1 MSARV
6 LAPHSPMPSST
17 LATPTLSGT
26 RSPTLRELLSEGPF
40 GLTMSSGFFGFF
52 AHTGMLTALL
62 DAGLT
67 PVRVTGSSAGALV
80 GGLWAAG
87 LEPAQARTALEDLK
101 RDAFWDPA
109 PGLGVLRGK
118 KFRALLDS
126 LLPRPAF
133 RQTRVPFAVSV
144 FDPLARKTVVV
155 QDGDLAPAIHASCA
169 VPFMFHP
176 VRIGDRHYLD
186 GGVADRPGLAGMPAD
201 GRVLYH
207 HLASRSPWR
216 TAKSMGI
223 PRRAGLFTLAIE
235 GLPRPHPFDLT
246 LGRAAMDLAYARTRD
261 ALGRPVEDGAV
272 HI

>member
-1 MSARV
+1 M
-6 LAPHSPMPSST
+6 T
-17 LATPTLSGT
+17 W
-26 RSPTLRELLSEGPF
+26 PTLRELLSEGPF

-67 PVRVTGSSAGALV
+67 PARVTGSSAGALV

-87 LEPAQARTALEDLK
+87 LEPAQARTALEGLR

-109 PGLGVLRGK
+109 FGLGILRGK
-118 KFRALLDS
+118 RFRDLLDS
-126 LLPRPAF
+126 LLPSPGF

-144 FDPLARKTVVV
+144 FDPLARKTVVLE
-155 QDGDLAPAIHASCA
+155 DGDLAPAIHASCA

-176 VRIGDRHYLD
+176 VRIGDRHYVD
-186 GGVADRPGLAGMPAD
+186 GGVADRPGLAGMPGE

-216 TAKSMGI
+216 TARSMGI
-223 PRRAGLFTLAIE
+223 PRRPGLLTLAIQ

-272 HI
+272 QI

>member
-1 MSARV
+1 MSPRSDVAR
-6 LAPHSPMPSST
+6 P
-17 LATPTLSGT
+17 
-26 RSPTLRELLSEGPF
+26 SPTLREVLSEGPF

-67 PVRVTGSSAGALV
+67 PVRVTGSSAGTLV
-80 GGLWAAG
+80 GGLWAGG
-87 LEPAQARTALEDLK
+87 LDPAQARASLEGLT

-126 LLPRPAF
+126 LLPSPGF

-144 FDPLARKTVVV
+144 FDALARKTVVLEE
-155 QDGDLAPAIHASCA
+155 GDLAPAIHASCA

-176 VRIGDRHYLD
+176 VRIGGRLYVD
-186 GGVADRPGLAGMPAD
+186 GGVADRPGLAGMPGG

-216 TAKSMGI
+216 GAASMGI
-223 PRRAGLFTLAIE
+223 PRRPGLFSLAIH
-235 GLPRPHPFDLT
+235 GLPRPHPFDLSA
-246 LGRAAMDLAYARTRD
+246 GRAAIDQAYARTRE
-261 ALGRPVEDGAV
+261 ALGKPVEDGAV
-272 HI
+272 HV